1 MERNIV
7 EKARC
12 QHCKS
17 VMWSQVINLN
27 ELNINKHRIKL
38 EVLLIPHYAYTSP
51 LAVVLT
57 RPEICLHLNM

>member
-1 MERNIV
+1 
-7 EKARC
+7 
-12 QHCKS
+12 
-17 VMWSQVINLN
+17 MWSQVINLN